1 MKGCVK
7 MGWLRKKFRSIKPHI
22 GHFIYHVF
30 GDRKYWKTSSYREFP
45 FIISQNHL
53 LTLGCNG
60 L

>member
-30 GDRKYWKTSSYREFP
+30 GDRKYWKTSTVIENFA
-45 FIISQNHL
+45 L
-53 LTLGCNG
+53 LFHKTIC
-60 L
+60 